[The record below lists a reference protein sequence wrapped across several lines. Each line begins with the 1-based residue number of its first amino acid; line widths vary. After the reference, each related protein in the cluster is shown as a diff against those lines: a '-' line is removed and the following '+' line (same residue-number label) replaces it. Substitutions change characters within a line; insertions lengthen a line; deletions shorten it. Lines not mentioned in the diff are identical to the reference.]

1 MVGCW
6 LNVAPDFQG
15 QKPDVSNFEASHTQP
30 APPRLFITCKQAH
43 VGQEPEAYHSRQCL
57 FVTFPPPHV
66 GSTVPLPICHFTD
79 YKFITV
85 PHKSQ
90 YYRQQN
96 LHGKL

>member
-6 LNVAPDFQG
+6 LNVAPDFQGG

-57 FVTFPPPHV
+57 FVTFPLHMW
-66 GSTVPLPICHFTD
+66 VP
-79 YKFITV
+79 
-85 PHKSQ
+85 
-90 YYRQQN
+90 
-96 LHGKL
+96 